1 MDVAA
6 LRAQFPVVERLA
18 YLNAGSVGPLPRAAV
33 EAADADLRLQL
44 EQGRGSKA
52 HVDHAHGLADRLR
65 ARVAGL
71 LGCDPWEVALTG
83 ATTDGVNAVL
93 AGLDLRPGDEIVTS
107 DEEHPGL
114 LAPLG
119 LARAR
124 RGIEVRIVPFGEVAA
139 AVGPRT
145 RLVACSHVSW
155 LGGRVADTAALAAC
169 PAPVL
174 LDGAQGL
181 GAVPVDVRK
190 LGCDYYAASGQKWL
204 CGPIGSGYLYV
215 REELI
220 EDLSPAW
227 PGYGTLSDPLRAIDL
242 PYVQGAARFDG
253 GFPPSHQTAWAL
265 AALDVLAGRA
275 PEDGG
280 PEGARRERVAL
291 DELTGRAATLAA
303 RLAEALAARG
313 LTVAERGRSTLVSW
327 EAPDPKV
334 EAARLLAAGFL
345 VRDLPGTPYVRASVG
360 GWTSEEELE
369 RLVDAAATS
378 TSSR

>member
-6 LRAQFPVVERLA
+6 LRAQFPVLERLA
-18 YLNAGSVGPLPRAAV
+18 YLNAGSVGPVARAAV

-44 EQGRGSKA
+44 DHGRGSKA
-52 HVDHAHGLADRLR
+52 YVDHAHGLADRLR
-65 ARVAGL
+65 ARVAGV

-93 AGLDLRPGDEIVTS
+93 GGLDLRPGDEIVTS

-124 RGIEVRIVPFGEVAA
+124 RGVEVRMVPFGDVASG
-139 AVGPRT
+139 VGPRT

-155 LGGRVADTAALAAC
+155 LGGRVADTAALADC

-181 GAVPVDVRK
+181 GALPVDVRA

-220 EDLSPAW
+220 DDLSPAW

-242 PYVQGAARFDG
+242 PYVAGAARFDG

-265 AALDVLAGRA
+265 AALEVLESAGF
-275 PEDGG
+275 
-280 PEGARRERVAL
+280 
-291 DELTGRAATLAA
+291 DESKARAATLAT
-303 RLAEALAARG
+303 RLAELLTDRG
-313 LTVAERGRSTLVSW
+313 LAVAERGRSTLVSW
-327 EAPDPKV
+327 EAADAKA
-334 EAARLLAAGFL
+334 ESARLLDAGFL

-360 GWTSEEELE
+360 GWTSDDELE
-369 RLVDAAATS
+369 RLVEVAAAPP
-378 TSSR
+378 R